1 MPKVVHFEL
10 SADDPKRAM
19 KFYENVF
26 GWKFQHWGDQK
37 YWLAS
42 TGNEKE
48 MGINGAIQPRR
59 PESAPV
65 VNTISVTHLDESIK
79 KIEENG
85 GRVIT
90 DKMEIPNVGTMVY
103 FEDTEGNTHGLMQPL
118 PNPRM

>member
-26 GWKFQHWGDQK
+26 GWKFLHWGDQE

-42 TGNEKE
+42 TGDEKE

-59 PESAPV
+59 PESPPV

-79 KIEENG
+79 KIQENG

-90 DKMEIPNVGTMVY
+90 DKMEIPNVGIIVY